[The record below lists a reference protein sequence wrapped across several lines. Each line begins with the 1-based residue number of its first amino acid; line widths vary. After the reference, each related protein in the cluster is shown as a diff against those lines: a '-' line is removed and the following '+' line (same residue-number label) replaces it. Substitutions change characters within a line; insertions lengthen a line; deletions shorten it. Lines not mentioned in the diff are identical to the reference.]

1 MADAVPNAKIIS
13 NAGTFLLGFLR
24 LTADKYLPLHGSQR
38 PPCAMAAGTAECT
51 LRSQKQN
58 QLDINCRRSKYIT
71 CAESKNTFVGCQ
83 MLQTRNQH

>member
-38 PPCAMAAGTAECT
+38 PPSAMAGRDCGVHVTVTKAKPVGH
-51 LRSQKQN
+51 
-58 QLDINCRRSKYIT
+58 QL
-71 CAESKNTFVGCQ
+71 
-83 MLQTRNQH
+83 